1 MGGKRISK
9 EKIIEIVRK
18 VTQEKKSL
26 EQVSRETIHDVHQ
39 VQLYVALY
47 NLYGYREIL
56 KNTDRIYTEEFREMV
71 IVDMAKNGL
80 SLLETCVKYRI
91 TKRATLRSW
100 KKKYLTAGESKGK
113 TKTIGMKEKKKEKE
127 NDENYRPRTA
137 KEELAYIKA
146 APTEEIRRLREENMY
161 LRAENAL
168 LKKLG
173 ALSTADKSGTGK
185 K

>member
-9 EKIIEIVRK
+9 ETIIEIVRK

-56 KNTDRIYTEEFREMV
+56 RNTDRIYTEEFREMV

-91 TKRATLRSW
+91 TKRATLRS
-100 KKKYLTAGESKGK
+100 
-113 TKTIGMKEKKKEKE
+113 
-127 NDENYRPRTA
+127 
-137 KEELAYIKA
+137 
-146 APTEEIRRLREENMY
+146 
-161 LRAENAL
+161 
-168 LKKLG
+168 
-173 ALSTADKSGTGK
+173 
-185 K
+185 